1 MTIYELVG
9 YREGMGLLG
18 LIGLLSQIG
27 QVEGMMADST
37 VSVEGRSRGGLEYV
51 LTIHAAY
58 AESGSRCAG
67 NPVRAAAT
75 QAFPVTL
82 AKNPRY
88 SYPVSIVDF
97 LFSAAGAGFGARGD
111 GT

>member
-1 MTIYELVG
+1 MFKVG
-9 YREGMGLLG
+9 ENGAR
-18 LIGLLSQIG
+18 
-27 QVEGMMADST
+27 ST
-37 VSVEGRSRGGLEYV
+37 VSVEGRSRSGLEYV

-82 AKNPRY
+82 VKNQGIHIRFA
-88 SYPVSIVDF
+88 IVDF
-97 LFSAAGAGFGARGD
+97 LFLAAGAGFGAMG
-111 GT
+111 